1 MYVRFVVTERD
12 ARSDQQR
19 GIFTAI
25 YALERNGDLAQY
37 EREWFHGIE
46 DWFNAHLKRPDRL
59 SWSSRPNAPERAVT
73 WLKMSAAEHVSR
85 MRQLVTLLEHKDV
98 AVEELRTSRPG
109 YIVYEDEHQVA
120 AVPFGNGT
128 F

>member
-1 MYVRFVVTERD
+1 MYIRFVVNERD

-19 GIFTAI
+19 GIFTVI
-25 YALERNGDLAQY
+25 YALERNGELQPY
-37 EREWFHGIE
+37 EIEWFHGIE

-59 SWSSRPNAPERAVT
+59 AWSSRPNAPERAVT

-98 AVEELRTSRPG
+98 AVEELRTNKPG
-109 YIVYEDEHQVA
+109 YVVYEDEHQVA
-120 AVPFGNGT
+120 AVPFSNET